1 MTNAFC
7 KHLWQQFDITPFVG
21 VVPTTLNLRSAD
33 LGVFFLIIFAHRK
46 FDMIGKSD
54 FYVMEVNVSQT
65 AAMTTPTD
73 IRSGQDIE
81 IMWWESILPI
91 YWNKPSQNTLYTS
104 NTSITREFPRRERLF
119 VCIYTV
125 NVCIYM
131 HLHTFTCIYIAFI
144 L

>member
-1 MTNAFC
+1 M
-7 KHLWQQFDITPFVG
+7 
-21 VVPTTLNLRSAD
+21 VPTTLNLRSAD

-81 IMWWESILPI
+81 IMW
-91 YWNKPSQNTLYTS
+91 
-104 NTSITREFPRRERLF
+104 
-119 VCIYTV
+119 
-125 NVCIYM
+125 
-131 HLHTFTCIYIAFI
+131 
-144 L
+144 